1 MESLADE
8 ARRLDRGAWCEAPVR
23 GVLMDLAGL
32 ARRCWLRFGGAGLAS
47 GDLGVSEVGAGRG
60 AFGRFAL
67 GAVRSSPR
75 SSKSTASSETTC
87 SGRAMRRRAA
97 RPLHPGGVEVL
108 VMLRDDLQVLEARAD
123 VPGLFRKATEALGDV
138 AGAASR
144 ASGAVPRRVRR
155 RTPP

>member
-1 MESLADE
+1 
-8 ARRLDRGAWCEAPVR
+8 
-23 GVLMDLAGL
+23 
-32 ARRCWLRFGGAGLAS
+32 
-47 GDLGVSEVGAGRG
+47 
-60 AFGRFAL
+60 
-67 GAVRSSPR
+67 
-75 SSKSTASSETTC
+75 
-87 SGRAMRRRAA
+87 MRRRAA

-144 ASGAVPRRVRR
+144 LSGAVPRRVRR